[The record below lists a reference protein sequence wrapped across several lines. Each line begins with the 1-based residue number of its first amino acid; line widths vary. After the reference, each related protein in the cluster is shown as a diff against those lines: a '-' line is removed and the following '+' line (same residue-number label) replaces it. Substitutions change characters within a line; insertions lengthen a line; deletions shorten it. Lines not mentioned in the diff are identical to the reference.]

1 MKEQVEIVMATYNG
15 EKYIKEQL
23 DSLLSQ
29 SHPYLLVDVCDDG
42 STDDTVSIVKDYEK
56 KDSRVRLFEN
66 KTNQGYIRNFMSGIV
81 RCDSPYIMLCDQDD
95 IWNWDKVE
103 LTLEKMKLMERENPE
118 KPVLV
123 FTDAMNFDSSTGKK
137 LGRFHEMSHLNVK
150 KVDTAHLFMENKCIG
165 CTIMM
170 NRAILP
176 YLRELPEEIRVH
188 DWWLALICSHF
199 GAIGYLPEATLMY
212 RQHEGNQIGGT
223 SYSGYLRKRISKM
236 KEQRQV
242 LFDTYR
248 QGKAFLRVFDSQMT
262 KEQRKTATKF
272 ATMADASFFGRR
284 YLALRSGFLK
294 SGLIRNV
301 GLFFLL

>member
-15 EKYIKEQL
+15 EKYIKGQL

-29 SHPYLLVDVCDDG
+29 SYPDLLVDVCDDG
-42 STDDTVSIVKDYEK
+42 STDDTVSIVKEYEK

-103 LTLEKMKLMERENPE
+103 LTLEKMKQMERENQE

-176 YLRELPEEIRVH
+176 YLKELP
-188 DWWLALICSHF
+188 
-199 GAIGYLPEATLMY
+199 
-212 RQHEGNQIGGT
+212 
-223 SYSGYLRKRISKM
+223 
-236 KEQRQV
+236 
-242 LFDTYR
+242 
-248 QGKAFLRVFDSQMT
+248 
-262 KEQRKTATKF
+262 
-272 ATMADASFFGRR
+272 
-284 YLALRSGFLK
+284 
-294 SGLIRNV
+294 
-301 GLFFLL
+301 